1 MQHKKQTG
9 IVELRKKS
17 WGRKFLGS
25 DHLNNSF
32 IPGLS
37 LLSETVQSSS
47 VSKGSTR
54 NMGQER
60 VKG

>member
-1 MQHKKQTG
+1 MPHKKQTG
-9 IVELRKKS
+9 IVELRKNS

-25 DHLNNSF
+25 YLHNNSF